1 MTAQDWVI
9 VLGAVAALVGA
20 VATAA
25 VKVIQALRENT
36 AVTVANTLDR
46 ATKTATTNAKLDA
59 ITDAVTSPPAP

>member
-1 MTAQDWVI
+1 MDWVAI
-9 VLGAVAALVGA
+9 IGALVVLVGA
-20 VATAA
+20 ISTAA
-25 VKVIQALRENT
+25 VAIIRALKENT